1 MVYGPQRLLSG
12 VKTPILTSSEH
23 MIVLISK
30 STPSSEVCNENLS
43 VREHSAFECTA
54 QHPVE
59 KVYIPHP
66 LSYIIDEVKDTTLI
80 MYTEDM
86 WLPSI
91 HECLLSKLI

>member
-59 KVYIPHP
+59 KVYSASTILHNRR
-66 LSYIIDEVKDTTLI
+66 
-80 MYTEDM
+80 
-86 WLPSI
+86 
-91 HECLLSKLI
+91 SKGHDVDYVYRRHVASVNS